1 MADTFLAIDMGA
13 SSGRVMAGIL
23 NDGKLSLEEIHRF
36 DNGPV
41 EKDGSLY
48 WDIDNIFSELRIGIK
63 KAAALHP
70 EAKSIG
76 IDTWGIDY
84 VILKPD
90 GSFARAP
97 FNYRDSRTDGMPE
110 KIFRIIPEKELYA
123 RTGIQRLQ
131 FNTLYQLVAHK
142 EKYPEDFAEGNTMLL
157 IPDAVAFW
165 LCGDISCEYTNATTT
180 NLLNASSR
188 EWDWETIDAL
198 GLPRFFFPKLTPPST
213 VVGKL
218 RKELADEFGI
228 EQLEVCKV
236 GSHDT
241 ASAVAAVPAPRNQAW
256 NYISCG
262 TWALFGAEL
271 DKPVLTEEA
280 FKVAFTNEGG
290 ICGKIRFLTNIIGMW
305 LAQELRADWSA
316 QKGEKIPWKVVD
328 TMAIESPGL
337 KFIINPNAR
346 EFLSPG
352 DMAGKIRRFCERTGQ
367 GTPTDAETIRAVYDS
382 LALCFREKMEKLS
395 DFSGQNCRCLNIVG
409 GGSNAKV
416 LMRIVADICNV
427 DVIAGPVEATTTG
440 NILSQAIAR
449 GMIGSLD
456 EARDVVRASF
466 TPVVYSV
473 EDHDRAKYDVAYA
486 KFCELAGK

>member
-1 MADTFLAIDMGA
+1 
-13 SSGRVMAGIL
+13 
-23 NDGKLSLEEIHRF
+23 
-36 DNGPV
+36 
-41 EKDGSLY
+41 
-48 WDIDNIFSELRIGIK
+48 
-63 KAAALHP
+63 
-70 EAKSIG
+70 
-76 IDTWGIDY
+76 
-84 VILKPD
+84 
-90 GSFARAP
+90 
-97 FNYRDSRTDGMPE
+97 
-110 KIFRIIPEKELYA
+110 
-123 RTGIQRLQ
+123 
-131 FNTLYQLVAHK
+131 
-142 EKYPEDFAEGNTMLL
+142 
-157 IPDAVAFW
+157 
-165 LCGDISCEYTNATTT
+165 
-180 NLLNASSR
+180 
-188 EWDWETIDAL
+188 
-198 GLPRFFFPKLTPPST
+198 
-213 VVGKL
+213 
-218 RKELADEFGI
+218 
-228 EQLEVCKV
+228 
-236 GSHDT
+236 
-241 ASAVAAVPAPRNQAW
+241 
-256 NYISCG
+256 
-262 TWALFGAEL
+262 
-271 DKPVLTEEA
+271 
-280 FKVAFTNEGG
+280 
-290 ICGKIRFLTNIIGMW
+290 
-305 LAQELRADWSA
+305 
-316 QKGEKIPWKVVD
+316 
-328 TMAIESPGL
+328 MAIESPGL